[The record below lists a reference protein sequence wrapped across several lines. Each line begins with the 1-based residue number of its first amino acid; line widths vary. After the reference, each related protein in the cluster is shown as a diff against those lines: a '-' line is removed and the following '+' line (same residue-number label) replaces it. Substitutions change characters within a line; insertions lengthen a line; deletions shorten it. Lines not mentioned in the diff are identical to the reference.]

1 MENTKRRVGLVR
13 VAVAALFAL
22 LFLAILIPNT
32 GRIVVDTSTTPPSYH
47 IEDRRRQIATLLAM
61 LVVPLVCICF
71 GARRSRILEVFGWV
85 LLVGLFILATQ
96 KGRI

>member
-1 MENTKRRVGLVR
+1 MAQPLC
-13 VAVAALFAL
+13 AL

-32 GRIVVDTSTTPPSYH
+32 GRIVMDTATTPPTH
-47 IEDRRRQIATLLAM
+47 QIKDRPQQIAMLLAM
-61 LVVPLVCICF
+61 LAVPLACIFF
-71 GARRSRILEVFGWV
+71 GARRSRSLEIFGWV